1 MQFVDAVYS
10 SGKRTEFKRTPR
22 DVRITSERVITTTGK
37 VTREREREREREEGE
52 ERRAKR

>member
-10 SGKRTEFKRTPR
+10 SSSKRIEFKRTR

-37 VTREREREREREEGE
+37 VTREREREREKRGG
-52 ERRAKR
+52 RRAKR